1 MRKIRRDFEIQ
12 VESFFIY
19 LRINLLAIINSS
31 IICFIFLISSCEEK
45 DHNKIIYE
53 GEIKY
58 DIQYI
63 DDEQINTLIPLL
75 PNEVTTSFKNNASRT
90 IIEGLFGTFKLIYVI
105 NESSNSNLTLLQI
118 LDKKYVYP
126 SEMDQMAFGYK
137 EMKKV
142 KIQYTNKLK
151 KIAGYKCKHAKA
163 IFENGIMDTIDI
175 YYTKEIGLLNANL
188 NNPFREINGVL
199 MQFSVNLVDINMKF
213 TAKKV
218 IGKKIDDKLFI
229 LPKGFVKISENKM
242 HELISNYNQ
251 SSIQ

>member
-1 MRKIRRDFEIQ
+1 MRKIRRDFGIHTENY
-12 VESFFIY
+12 FID
-19 LRINLLAIINSS
+19 LRFNLLLIIN
-31 IICFIFLISSCEEK
+31 CFIILFMVLICSCKENEQ
-45 DHNKIIYE
+45 NKIINE

-58 DIQYI
+58 QIQYL
-63 DDEQINTLIPLL
+63 DDEQINSLIPLL
-75 PNEVTTSFKNNASRT
+75 PNEVTTSFKNNSSRT

-105 NESSNSNLTLLQI
+105 NESSKSNLTLLQI

-126 SEMDQMAFGYK
+126 SGMDEMAFGYK

-175 YYTKEIGLLNANL
+175 YYTNDIALFNANL
-188 NNPFREINGVL
+188 NNPFKEINGVL
-199 MQFSVNLVDINMKF
+199 MEFSVNLVDINMKF

-218 IGKKIDDKLFI
+218 IDKKIDDKLFI